1 MHPLFEKVLF
11 KKDLSLA
18 GEVFNVKDRDI
29 ENDLSSI
36 IHCLKDIVNREQ
48 YLYQHNEQ
56 SVVEIVL
63 TRITSA
69 IRFAL
74 LSCKFNIQ

>member
-1 MHPLFEKVLF
+1 MHPLFEQVLL

-18 GEVFNVKDRDI
+18 GEVFNVKDKEIEEDI
-29 ENDLSSI
+29 SSI

-63 TRITSA
+63 TKITSA
-69 IRFAL
+69 IRL
-74 LSCKFNIQ
+74 LIYFFDFID